1 MKVTYYGHSCFGLES
16 SGIHVLFDPFISG
29 NELASQV
36 DLASIPADYIL
47 ASHGHADHIGDL
59 VTIGSRTGATVV
71 GVWEIHEWASRHG
84 LKTHPMNTGG
94 SWTFDFGTL
103 RLVGAIHSSS
113 FPDGTYAGNPVGLVL
128 QLNEG
133 KTIYYAGD
141 TALHMD
147 MQLIA
152 KRNAIDLA
160 FLPIGGNFTM
170 DVQDAVIAAEFIQ
183 CNRIIGMHYDTFGYI
198 KIDHSA
204 AQDLFRKAG
213 RELILMDI
221 GSSYTL

>member
-1 MKVTYYGHSCFGLES
+1 MKVTYYGHSCFGLETQ
-16 SGIHVLFDPFISG
+16 GIDLLFDPFITG

-36 DLASIPADYIL
+36 DLGSIPANHIL
-47 ASHGHADHIGDL
+47 VTHGHADHIGDL
-59 VTIGSRTGATVV
+59 VSIGSRTGAAVI

-103 RLVGAIHSSS
+103 RLVSAVHSSS
-113 FPDGTYAGNPVGLVL
+113 FPDGTYAGNPVGFVL

-133 KTIYYAGD
+133 KTVYYAGD

-152 KRNAIDLA
+152 KRDSIDLA

-170 DVQDAVIAAEFIQ
+170 DVQDAAVAAEFVQ

-204 AQDLFRKAG
+204 AQDLFRKAD
-213 RELILMDI
+213 RELILMEI